1 MSHEAIALWTD
12 ASSDPELIAG
22 VRAGDAGAFGVLYE
36 RHVDAAR
43 KVAAQ
48 YTNAPSDID
57 DVVSESFSRVLRALQ
72 RGDGPD
78 LAFRA
83 YLFTIVRRTGMD
95 IINRGIRT
103 RPRDDMSEYEST
115 MGYEASSEEPTMEG
129 FEQGLV
135 AAAFRSLPER
145 WQAVLWYTEVEKKSP
160 KEIAPLLGLSA
171 NGVAAL
177 SYRAREA
184 LRQAYLQ
191 QHLTSADQV
200 DCLEANAQL
209 GAYVRGGLSKRESTR
224 VDSHVQACERCQ
236 ALILELEDVNRGMRG
251 IIAPLVMGVLGVGA
265 LEGGLPIGGALAAGA
280 GAAAGSGA
288 ASGAGASSAG
298 GAGSTAVGAGA
309 TTGASTATA
318 VSGVA
323 AGAAGVAGAVGT
335 TGAAG
340 AAATAGTVASFL
352 GGAASLALP
361 VAATIGVVAL
371 AATGASY
378 LGLIGPDDSPA
389 ANDAAVV
396 ETTDAG
402 DGTASDSSAGAAADD
417 GSADDSDAA
426 DDADTAVDEADQ
438 SDGTNTGT
446 TGSTGTGTGTG
457 SGSGSGSG
465 SDATT
470 DDAVDAGIVVPGA
483 APLTG
488 AGLVETKSTP
498 TGTSGGTST
507 GGGTG
512 TSGGST
518 DTGSSTGAGT
528 SSDDSDDSGSSSSGD
543 TSGDD
548 GTDTGDDGTDS
559 GDGDGTTP
567 ASVLAAS
574 LSIRQAPL
582 DFLGI
587 SSTAPAI
594 AMTLANGGDGS
605 ADDVTAEITL
615 PDGLTFSTPDAGV
628 GAFFASVPSR
638 LDDYMAFAEDGTF
651 TAGAWDCTLTD
662 DRSGASC
669 SLDALEPGA
678 STTLD
683 LDVTITGTL
692 AADAT
697 TRFRVAAGENVHE
710 YSVRTGLSGASSD
723 LTPVFATSGT
733 VAATQVGAP
742 LLECPASAS
751 HCTTAMQFNGNAT
764 NSWLNNEYYAM
775 RPSEGIP
782 GLTGSNVTTLDIPDD
797 ATVAYASLEWA
808 ASASY
813 GSGEFSGDTAA
824 AQLLLP
830 GAADAVDITAD
841 SVETS
846 DDGSGHTVYQA
857 RIDVTDLV
865 AAAGSGEYGLGGIAL
880 ADSYDDSGDVRDYFA
895 GFALTVVY
903 EDASLPEASVA
914 VYAGQQWLSG
924 HDSSS
929 FDLFAARRSDVT
941 IGVVGFGGDRGR
953 VGDRIDVD
961 GDTLAPLHW
970 KNGTVSTG
978 DSGNAMDS
986 TAFGYALPNTLGVD
1000 AKPFRAKTVDS
1011 GLHTLT
1017 ARTDEDSYLLSTV
1030 TITAVRG

>member
-12 ASSDPELIAG
+12 SSSDPELIAG

-48 YTNAPSDID
+48 YTNTASDID

-95 IINRGIRT
+95 LINRGIRT
-103 RPRDDMSEYEST
+103 RPRDDMSEYETT

-129 FEQGLV
+129 FEKGLV
-135 AAAFRSLPER
+135 ADAFRSLPER

-191 QHLTSADQV
+191 QHLTTSDQV

-224 VDSHVQACERCQ
+224 VDGHVQSCERCK

-280 GAAAGSGA
+280 GAAAGSSA
-288 ASGAGASSAG
+288 ASGAGASSATGSAAG

-309 TTGASTATA
+309 TTGASTASA

-361 VAATIGVVAL
+361 VAATVGVVAL
-371 AATGASY
+371 AATGASF
-378 LGLIGPDDSPA
+378 LGIIGPDDSPVSAPSASDTPA
-389 ANDAAVV
+389 AV
-396 ETTDAG
+396 ETTE
-402 DGTASDSSAGAAADD
+402 AGAAAEGTTDP
-417 GSADDSDAA
+417 APEAEA
-426 DDADTAVDEADQ
+426 EDTELDEPLVDELT
-438 SDGTNTGT
+438 DGGTSTAGSSTAGT
-446 TGSTGTGTGTG
+446 TTES
-457 SGSGSGSG
+457 
-465 SDATT
+465 
-470 DDAVDAGIVVPGA
+470 GIVVDGS

-488 AGLVETKSTP
+488 GGRVNTTGSGDDKS
-498 TGTSGGTST
+498 TGTSSGDDEDSDSSGTDSS
-507 GGGTG
+507 GTDDAG
-512 TSGGST
+512 AGDDGSTSG
-518 DTGSSTGAGT
+518 
-528 SSDDSDDSGSSSSGD
+528 
-543 TSGDD
+543 GDD
-548 GTDTGDDGTDS
+548 GTETGGSDGGDDG
-559 GDGDGTTP
+559 GDDGEVTP
-567 ASVLAAS
+567 PTVIQTAS
-574 LSIRQAPL
+574 LSIRQSPL
-582 DFLGI
+582 GFLGI
-587 SSTAPAI
+587 SSSAPEI
-594 AMTLANGGDGS
+594 SMTLANGGDG
-605 ADDVTAEITL
+605 AAADVTADITL
-615 PDGLTFSTPDAGV
+615 PDGLAFSTPDAGV
-628 GAFFASVPSR
+628 GSFSAAAPLQ
-638 LDDYMAFAEDGTF
+638 LDDYMTFAADGTF
-651 TAGAWDCTLTD
+651 TSGAWECTLTA
-662 DRSGASC
+662 DRTGATC
-669 SLDALEPGA
+669 SLESLEPGA
-678 STTLD
+678 STTMD
-683 LDVTITGTL
+683 LDVTITGAL
-692 AADAT
+692 ASDAVT
-697 TRFRVAAGENVHE
+697 TFRVTAGDDVHE
-710 YSVRTGLSGASSD
+710 YQVRTGLSDASSD
-723 LTPVFATSGT
+723 LVPAFAISGNVT
-733 VAATQVGAP
+733 ATQVGAP
-742 LLECPASAS
+742 LLECPSSAS

-764 NSWLNNEYYAM
+764 NSWLNNNYYAM
-775 RPSEGIP
+775 QPAEGIP
-782 GLTGSNVTTLDIPDD
+782 GLVGSNVTTLDIPDD
-797 ATVAYASLEWA
+797 ATVAYASLEWS

-813 GSGEFSGDTAA
+813 GDDEFSGDTSV

-830 GAADAVDITAD
+830 GATEAVEVSADT
-841 SVETS
+841 VELS
-846 DDGSGHTVYQA
+846 DDGHGRAVYQA
-857 RIDVTDLV
+857 RLDVTDLV
-865 AAAGSGEYGLGGIAL
+865 KSSGAGDYGLGGTAL
-880 ADSYDDSGDVRDYFA
+880 AVAYDDASSVRDYYA

-903 EDASLPEASVA
+903 EEDSLPDASVA
-914 VYAGQQWLSG
+914 IYAGQQWLSG
-924 HDSSS
+924 HDSAS
-929 FDLFAARRSDVT
+929 FDLFASDASDVT
-941 IGVVGFGGDRGR
+941 VGVVGWSGDRGY
-953 VGDRIDVD
+953 VGDRLDID

-970 KNGTVSTG
+970 KNGKTSTG

-986 TAFGYALPNTLGVD
+986 TAFGFANPNTLGVD
-1000 AKPFRAKTVDS
+1000 AKPFRAKSVGE

-1017 ARTDEDSYLLSTV
+1017 ARTDVDTYLLSTV
-1030 TITAVRG
+1030 SITAVRG